1 MAAPGDQMAAAAAR
15 RGELWV
21 LPPDREQAIESLKD
35 AFVQGRLG
43 KDEFDAR
50 IGHALAAPTYAD
62 LDLATADLP
71 AGLTAARPRRKAAR
85 VGPRRPVNGGI
96 KWGAC
101 GLITPAVVAP
111 AYAVGVVFGS
121 NVIATVAVAAV
132 FMFAFLYFAVWLL
145 YGAVMLWEWLF
156 EDDWFW
162 LWRHERCRK
171 PPRFRR
177 APYDGWLAISA
188 HGIRRHHLVHDATET
203 EGAKAPTRLTA
214 TGL

>member
-1 MAAPGDQMAAAAAR
+1 MAGLGDQMAAAAAG
-15 RGELWV
+15 RGEFWV
-21 LPPDREQAIESLKD
+21 LLPDREQAIEALQD

-62 LDLATADLP
+62 LDPATADLP
-71 AGLTAARPRRKAAR
+71 AGLTAARPRRKPAR
-85 VGPRRPVNGGI
+85 VGPRRPVNGGV
-96 KWGAC
+96 KWGAY

-111 AYAVGVVFGS
+111 AYAVGVLFGS
-121 NVIATVAVAAV
+121 NVIAILAAAVA
-132 FMFAFLYFAVWLL
+132 FTFAFLYFAVWLL

-162 LWRHERCRK
+162 LWRRERCRK

-177 APYDGWLAISA
+177 ALYDGRSAISA
-188 HGIRRHHLVHDATET
+188 HGIRRHLLVHDVTET
-203 EGAKAPTRLTA
+203 EGAKAPHQTA